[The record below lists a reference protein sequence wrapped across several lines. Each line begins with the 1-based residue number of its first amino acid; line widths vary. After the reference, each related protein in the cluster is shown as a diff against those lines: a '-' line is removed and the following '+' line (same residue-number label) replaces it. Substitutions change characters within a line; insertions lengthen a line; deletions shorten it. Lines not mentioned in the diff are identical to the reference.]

1 MAHFCGLSLSDHLAN
16 LKLQVA
22 QASVPILVHSIT
34 LPGGADIFWR
44 SLDEDFNADDW
55 RVRFAAVEKVTLL
68 FRFLEDRTV
77 KKSNVLK

>member
-1 MAHFCGLSLSDHLAN
+1 M
-16 LKLQVA
+16 QVA